1 MSNDFDW
8 APWGAQSSL
17 LLKNAKFYEGNILKR
32 QQVSSGACC
41 FIIKRRF
48 NVYSQEFQRTISVTH
63 YNIIHLLNVRILGV
77 KSSVMKFC
85 EKRKRLKS
93 QRFQPFFG
101 PSDWS
106 RTSGLLNPIQ
116 ARYQTA
122 LHPVICAA
130 HQQLSYN
137 NTGILKMQEF
147 F

>member
-32 QQVSSGACC
+32 QQVSSGACW

-85 EKRKRLKS
+85 EKKKKAEIS
-93 QRFQPFFG
+93 TISAFFHAV
-101 PSDWS
+101 S
-106 RTSGLLNPIQ
+106 
-116 ARYQTA
+116 
-122 LHPVICAA
+122 
-130 HQQLSYN
+130 
-137 NTGILKMQEF
+137 
-147 F
+147 

>member
-32 QQVSSGACC
+32 QQVSSGACW

-85 EKRKRLKS
+85 EKKKKAEIS
-93 QRFQPFFG
+93 TISAFF
-101 PSDWS
+101 WS
-106 RTSGLLNPIQ
+106 
-116 ARYQTA
+116 
-122 LHPVICAA
+122 
-130 HQQLSYN
+130 
-137 NTGILKMQEF
+137 E
-147 F
+147 